1 MSSTSKTLTL
11 YRNILKGAKR
21 FPSIKR
27 LKIVEEI
34 RVGFRENMN
43 LKDEV
48 LLKKQLDLAYK
59 GLEQLNVYNKLPK
72 HSQSWVVDM
81 EKEPMPK
88 NY

>member
-1 MSSTSKTLTL
+1 MSTTSRTLTL

-34 RVGFRENMN
+34 RIGFRENKN
-43 LKDEV
+43 LVDEKI
-48 LLKKQLDLAYK
+48 LKKQLDIAYK
-59 GLEQLNVYNKLPK
+59 GLEQLDVYNKLPK
-72 HSQSWVVDM
+72 QSHSWEVNM

-88 NY
+88 NN